1 MTSAELKS
9 NGETLAVELERTGN
23 ESCCLELDE
32 FPGTELGFSTYGAC
46 TGGSEADW
54 VRLEETILGA
64 ISVEYTL
71 KELNTLEKLVEILR
85 PCSR

>member
-1 MTSAELKS
+1 MTSAELER
-9 NGETLAVELERTGN
+9 NGETVAVELERPGT
-23 ESCCLELDE
+23 EPCCLEQDE
-32 FPGTELGFSTYGAC
+32 FPGAELGFSTYCAC
-46 TGGSEADW
+46 TGRSETDW

-71 KELNTLEKLVEILR
+71 KELNMLEKLVVILR